1 MLGIVA
7 MNGARLSAGSVGLS
21 VARRWSEAGQR
32 VLFIDADA
40 SGPPLS
46 ERFGAAIH
54 TEYNPEI
61 RGLPSLI
68 AAREPLTLKLA
79 ADHSYN
85 LDVAGGSRWAL
96 FAPSHPQGTRY
107 ATRWLF
113 ERLSDLMDIDRER
126 NIILASSLQAGEDPQ
141 ISLLRAMPV
150 LVVVAPMDT
159 PDDAAA
165 LRAQCEA
172 SGLLGADEGGPPK
185 QRLLIIDGK
194 SPDLGDNEA
203 MGIAGLY
210 VGGRLPAIEDEKLL
224 RLQGSRKD
232 RAFLREFD
240 RIAEYLLQLPD
251 RGSGSADEIAPVSRP
266 DYAVGAEPSYSALG
280 GQVAS

>member
-40 SGPPLS
+40 SSPPLS
-46 ERFGAAIH
+46 ERFGAATQ
-54 TEYNPEI
+54 TEYDTET

-68 AAREPLTLKLA
+68 AAHEPLTLKLA

-96 FAPSHPQGTRY
+96 FAPSHPQGTHY

-113 ERLSDLMDIDRER
+113 ERLSDLMEIDRER
-126 NIILASSLQAGEDPQ
+126 SIILASSLQAGDEPQ
-141 ISLLRAMPV
+141 MSLLRAMPV

-159 PDDAAA
+159 PEDAAA
-165 LRAQCEA
+165 LRAQLEA
-172 SGLLGADEGGPPK
+172 SGLLGADEDGPPK

-224 RLQGSRKD
+224 RLQGNRKD

-240 RIAEYLLQLPD
+240 RIAEYLLQLPG
-251 RGSGSADEIAPVSRP
+251 RGSGAANEMPLVSHP
-266 DYAVGAEPSYSALG
+266 DNEVEAEPHYSALG
-280 GQVAS
+280 RQVAS